1 MTINKVYESPQAAVA
16 DVPDGA
22 SVSIA
27 GFGMTHSFP
36 TSLTVALREQGA
48 RRLCIVAN
56 SLGTGDY
63 RSNTLIE
70 NNQVNRL
77 IVSFSARAG
86 EATSAAEKQI
96 AAGEIEVELVPQGTL
111 VERLRA
117 GGAGIGAFYTR
128 TAVGTAVADGKETRV
143 IDGVEHVLEMGLK
156 VDYAFIRASRADR
169 FGNLEFEGVGRNFM
183 PAFAKGAKIAIAEVD
198 EIVDGELDPERIGLP
213 GIFVS
218 RVVRKTVDV
227 PHDHPAPREG
237 RGADSARTYN
247 GKKGLTRLQ
256 MAETAAGLVPNGS
269 YMNLGLGIPTLISN
283 YISGRDIVLHSENG
297 VLGYG
302 TIASRDDYNPEIYNA
317 GGQYVH
323 LEKGA
328 SFFESV
334 TSFEMVRGGK
344 VDFVALGAFQVDA
357 VANLAN
363 WSTPN
368 MIGGGIGGA
377 MDLVAG
383 DVTVMVLTTHLDSKG
398 RPKLVKEC
406 EYPLTGRNC
415 VDIVVTDLCVL
426 RHTGDGW
433 RLEQV
438 APGFTAAEVAELTE
452 FEFDFADFAPG
463 GARADGGAAG

>member
-27 GFGMTHSFP
+27 GFGKTHSFP

-48 RRLCIVAN
+48 RQLCLVAN
-56 SLGTGDY
+56 SLGEGPY
-63 RSNTLIE
+63 RSITLVE
-70 NNQVNRL
+70 NRQVNRL

-117 GGAGIGAFYTR
+117 GGAGIGAFFTR

-156 VDYAFIRASRADR
+156 VDYAFIRAARADR
-169 FGNLEFEGVGRNFM
+169 FGNLEFDGVGRNFM
-183 PAFAKGAKIAIAEVD
+183 PAFAKGAQITVAEVD
-198 EIVDGELDPERIGLP
+198 EIVDGELHPERIGLP

-227 PHDHPAPREG
+227 EHDFPVVREG
-237 RGADSARTYN
+237 RGGDSARTVN
-247 GKKGLTRLQ
+247 GKKALTRKQ
-256 MAETAAGLVPNGS
+256 MAEVAAGLVPSGS
-269 YMNLGLGIPTLISN
+269 YMNLGLGIPTLISD

-302 TIASRDDYNPEIYNA
+302 TIASRDDYDPEIYNA

-323 LEKGA
+323 LEEGG

-357 VANLAN
+357 DANLAN

-368 MIGGGIGGA
+368 MVGGGIGGA

-383 DVTVMVLTTHLDSKG
+383 DVNVMVLMMHSDSKG
-398 RPKLVKEC
+398 NAKLVNSC
-406 EYPLTGRNC
+406 EYPLTGLNC
-415 VDIVVTDLCVL
+415 VNIVVTDLCVL
-426 RHTGDGW
+426 RRVGDVFK
-433 RLEQV
+433 LEYV
-438 APGFTAAEVAELTE
+438 APGFTADEVAALTE
-452 FEFDFADFAPG
+452 FEIDRSDFG
-463 GARADGGAAG
+463 SAA

>member
-1 MTINKVYESPQAAVA
+1 MTINKVYESPLAAVA

-27 GFGMTHSFP
+27 GFGKTHSFP

-48 RRLCIVAN
+48 RQLCLVAN
-56 SLGTGDY
+56 SLGEGPY
-63 RSNTLIE
+63 RSITLVE
-70 NNQVNRL
+70 NRQVNRL

-117 GGAGIGAFYTR
+117 GGAGIGAFFTR

-143 IDGVEHVLEMGLK
+143 INGVEHVLEMGLK
-156 VDYAFIRASRADR
+156 VDYALIRAARADR
-169 FGNLEFEGVGRNFM
+169 FGNLEFDGVGRNFM
-183 PAFAKGAKIAIAEVD
+183 PAFAKGAEITIAEVD
-198 EIVDGELDPERIGLP
+198 EIVDGELHPERIGLP

-227 PHDHPAPREG
+227 EHDFPVVREG
-237 RGADSARTYN
+237 RGGDSARTVN
-247 GKKGLTRLQ
+247 GKKALTRKQ
-256 MAETAAGLVPNGS
+256 MAEVAAGLVPNGS
-269 YMNLGLGIPTLISN
+269 YMNLGLGIPTLISD

-302 TIASRDDYNPEIYNA
+302 TIASRDDYDPEIYNA

-357 VANLAN
+357 DANLAN

-368 MIGGGIGGA
+368 MVGGGIGGA

-383 DVTVMVLTTHLDSKG
+383 DVNVMVLMMHSDSKG
-398 RPKLVKEC
+398 NPKLVNSC
-406 EYPLTGRNC
+406 EYPLTGLNC
-415 VDIVVTDLCVL
+415 VNIVVTDLCVL
-426 RHTGDGW
+426 RRVGDAFK
-433 RLEQV
+433 LEYV
-438 APGFTAAEVAELTE
+438 APGFTADEVAALTE
-452 FEFDFADFAPG
+452 FDIDVSDFES
-463 GARADGGAAG
+463 AA